1 MFLGRYDFDGDP
13 AALTQAYD
21 RMLADIAPGS
31 VEFQVCI
38 QRDGGLSVYDT
49 CPSEEVFTAFS
60 SSPAT
65 QAAFEA
71 AGLPQP
77 QVTPL
82 GEVHRAMSAP
92 EHVTA
97 ER

>member
-1 MFLGRYDFDGDP
+1 MFLGRYEFDGDP
-13 AALTQAYD
+13 RTLAQAYD
-21 RMLADIAPGS
+21 RMLADIDPGS
-31 VEFQVCI
+31 IQFQVCI

-49 CPSEEVFTAFS
+49 CPSAAVFEAFS

-65 QAAFEA
+65 QEAFEA
-71 AGLPQP
+71 AGLPRP
-77 QVTPL
+77 RVTPL
-82 GEVHRAMSAP
+82 GEVYRAMAAP